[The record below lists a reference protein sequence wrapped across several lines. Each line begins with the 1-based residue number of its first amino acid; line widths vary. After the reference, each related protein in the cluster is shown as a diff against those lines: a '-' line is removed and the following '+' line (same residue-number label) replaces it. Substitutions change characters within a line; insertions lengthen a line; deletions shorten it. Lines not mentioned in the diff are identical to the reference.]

1 MSFVRFLLVLL
12 IITLIKYETK
22 AQIIVENPGKDSLMH
37 DSLLIPVQKPD
48 TVLRITN
55 FTPYF
60 NMHID
65 SVLSYKFD
73 INKNEKNYHWYLISN
88 IAGSSINK
96 SNGTVTIKPSKSY
109 FLSGR
114 LKYDTEYNVK
124 FTVQNQNNATE
135 RIDTS
140 FNITFYNTEI
150 ILPQI
155 KPTISQTMI
164 EEGETISFK
173 IQCSEGTFPIESVI
187 FSSNYPILNYK
198 EAKNCGDAFTWT
210 PDFDFV
216 KETDSLKQ
224 KVVLLTFVG
233 ITKDK
238 SRDTAI
244 VRVIVKNGLNYPYA
258 VDEYNATVKNIEE
271 ELLRLK
277 YTFLKLDKEVRKTKK
292 TRTVFDISSAGA
304 ATSGTI
310 LSSLPSDNNTP
321 RTAAKNTGKILPS
334 VGLAMVPVK
343 EAISPLKNVEQN
355 QAALLRSSI
364 KRMEYMLFDNQL
376 VGYRDPNI
384 LTKTTKLKDELR
396 QSRVQLLD
404 VPTEI
409 GSNISKEELNRY
421 FNNPKVNK
429 NYRLGGKK

>member
-1 MSFVRFLLVLL
+1 MPFVRFLLILS
-12 IITLIKYETK
+12 IITLLKYESN
-22 AQIIVENPGKDSLMH
+22 AQIIVENPGKDSLLH

-65 SVLSYKFD
+65 SVLTYKFD

-109 FLSGR
+109 FLSNR
-114 LKYDTEYNVK
+114 LKYDTEYNVR
-124 FTVQNQNNATE
+124 FTVQNQNDAAE

-155 KPTISQTMI
+155 KPTISQTII

-224 KVVLLTFVG
+224 KVVLLSFVG

-238 SRDTAI
+238 SRDTAL
-244 VRVIVKNGLNYPYA
+244 VKVTVKNGLNYPYA
-258 VDEYNATVKNIEE
+258 VEDYNTTVKNIED

-277 YTFLKLDKEVRKTKK
+277 YTFLKLDKTVRKAKK

-310 LSSLPSDNNTP
+310 ISTTSKD
-321 RTAAKNTGKILPS
+321 AKGAKILPS

-343 EAISPLKNVEQN
+343 EAVSPLKNVEQN
-355 QAALLRSSI
+355 QATLLRSTI
-364 KRMEYMLFDNQL
+364 KRMEYMLYDNQL
-376 VGYRDPNI
+376 VGTRDPNI
-384 LTKTTKLKDELR
+384 IAKTTKLKDELR
-396 QSRVQLLD
+396 QTRVQLLD

-409 GSNISKEELNRY
+409 GSNVSKEELNRY
-421 FNNPKVNK
+421 FNNYRVNK